1 VEWWASNEATIYS
14 GIVKGNTGG
23 EGARMARVLESKREE
38 GGEIMNRNH
47 IMSMLAGDTTANP
60 SELWEIEEV
69 REAVKQWEEGIM
81 EYENVLAV
89 ANAFI

>member
-1 VEWWASNEATIYS
+1 
-14 GIVKGNTGG
+14 
-23 EGARMARVLESKREE
+23 
-38 GGEIMNRNH
+38 MNRNH

-60 SELWEIEEV
+60 NELWEIKEV
-69 REAVKQWEEGIM
+69 REAVKQWEDGIM

>member
-1 VEWWASNEATIYS
+1 
-14 GIVKGNTGG
+14 
-23 EGARMARVLESKREE
+23 MARVLESKREE
-38 GGEIMNRNH
+38 GGEIMNRNY